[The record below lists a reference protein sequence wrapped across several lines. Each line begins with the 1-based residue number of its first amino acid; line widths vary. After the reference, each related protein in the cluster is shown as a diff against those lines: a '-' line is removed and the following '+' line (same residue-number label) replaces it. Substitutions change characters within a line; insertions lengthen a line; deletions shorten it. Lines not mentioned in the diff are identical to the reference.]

1 MSAKRVASRYA
12 KALVDFAVEQKKL
25 EEIHGD
31 MDTFMGVHQHRDF
44 ALLVKS
50 PIVKADKKE
59 AIFEAIFGGK
69 LDPITMQFFKIILKK
84 GRESYLPHIAAAVQ
98 EQYKLLKEIS
108 TVRLTSAAPL
118 SEAATQAIKDKLQT
132 TGQFLKHIELE
143 AKVDPRVL
151 GGFRLEYADKL
162 YDATVAYKLDQ
173 FRKELENTS
182 FQKTF

>member
-25 EEIHGD
+25 DEVHGD
-31 MDTFMGVHQHRDF
+31 INTFMEVLQNRDF

-50 PIVKADKKE
+50 PVVKADKKE

-69 LDPITMQFFKIILKK
+69 VDVITMQFFKIILKK
-84 GRESYLPHIAAAVQ
+84 GREAYLPHIAAAVK

-118 SEAATQAIKDKLQT
+118 SEAAVQAIKAKLQA

-143 AKVDPRVL
+143 TRVDASVL

-173 FRKELENTS
+173 FRKELKNTS
-182 FQKTF
+182 YIKTF